1 MAAMRRATKRWHIRS
16 ERGAE
21 LIEMMLV
28 TPVLLLI
35 FAGIFDFAMLFR
47 AWETV
52 TNAAREG
59 ARVASLPAYTE
70 DEDVRARVEQYMQAT
85 GLATTCTLETVAN
98 SQCPNTGG
106 AGTCT
111 VCVSP
116 DSLDGPDGTTF
127 SVRSV
132 TVVSKQ
138 SMPSLSAFA
147 PFFGGSF
154 GNVSVGSTSV
164 MRTEAPAE

>member
-1 MAAMRRATKRWHIRS
+1 MTFRS

-28 TPVLLLI
+28 TPLLLLM

-47 AWETV
+47 AWETA

-70 DEDVRARVEQYMQAT
+70 SDDVRARVEQYMQAS
-85 GLATTCTLETVAN
+85 GLATACSLTDLAADATD
-98 SQCPNTGG
+98 CPISGP
-106 AGTCT
+106 AGTCV
-111 VCVSP
+111 VCVKP
-116 DSLDGPDGTTF
+116 DELDGPDGSTF

-132 TVVSKQ
+132 TVMSQ
-138 SMPSLSAFA
+138 QNLPSLSAFA
-147 PFFGGSF
+147 PFFGGNF
-154 GNVSVGSTSV
+154 GLVPVGSTSV
-164 MRTEAPAE
+164 MRTEAKASTP